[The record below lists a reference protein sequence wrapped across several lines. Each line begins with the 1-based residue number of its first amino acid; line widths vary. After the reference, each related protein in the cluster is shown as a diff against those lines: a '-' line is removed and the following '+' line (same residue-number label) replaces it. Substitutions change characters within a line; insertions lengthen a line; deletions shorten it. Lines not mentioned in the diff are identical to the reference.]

1 MDSKKLIQESLK
13 DFGRGYEIHP
23 VLEDIKHEE
32 PVFVQEEYWIPE
44 RYNETKIVF
53 LSVDPHWQFVYWD
66 IEDSIYEKIKGKP
79 LKIKV
84 FSNEKEKLSIDINS
98 QYGKYYFQYHAPFEE
113 VFCILGYIEEKNFIE
128 LSKSNSFIL
137 PSDEI
142 FEGEEIFVSKED
154 FKNKEKIYEILERIK
169 KAKVSSDYKEIVSF
183 PGSWQF
189 KER

>member
-13 DFGRGYEIHP
+13 DFGKGYEIHP

-53 LSVDPHWQFVYWD
+53 LSVDPYWQFVYWD
-66 IEDSIYEKIKGKP
+66 IEDSIYGKIKEKP

-113 VFCILGYIEEKNFIE
+113 VFCILGYIEEENFIE

-154 FKNKEKIYEILERIK
+154 FKNKEKIEKLIK
-169 KAKVSSDYKEIVSF
+169 SFSSVKKVEKEKFDISFQGSSF
-183 PGSWQF
+183 F
-189 KER
+189 KR